1 LLARSPE
8 FWGTYPLGLS
18 AKRKVWQRKRFSS
31 FIGSGVGYENATF
44 YRPFDHTVF
53 ATSGSTTAD
62 IKALNRYKKV
72 FTPISFSAFYE
83 LGDHWFL
90 LGELVSNF
98 LVFRSIR
105 NTEWSR
111 EGFAYTASTFELDDI
126 QFRLGMNGRI
136 GKVIIGIYSRVA
148 NVQKIDRII
157 FNDILKD
164 PRTDQTWEWHNPL
177 RIDLSVGY
185 TW

>member
-1 LLARSPE
+1 
-8 FWGTYPLGLS
+8 
-18 AKRKVWQRKRFSS
+18 
-31 FIGSGVGYENATF
+31 
-44 YRPFDHTVF
+44 
-53 ATSGSTTAD
+53 
-62 IKALNRYKKV
+62 
-72 FTPISFSAFYE
+72 
-83 LGDHWFL
+83 
-90 LGELVSNF
+90 
-98 LVFRSIR
+98 
-105 NTEWSR
+105 
-111 EGFAYTASTFELDDI
+111 
-126 QFRLGMNGRI
+126 MNGRI